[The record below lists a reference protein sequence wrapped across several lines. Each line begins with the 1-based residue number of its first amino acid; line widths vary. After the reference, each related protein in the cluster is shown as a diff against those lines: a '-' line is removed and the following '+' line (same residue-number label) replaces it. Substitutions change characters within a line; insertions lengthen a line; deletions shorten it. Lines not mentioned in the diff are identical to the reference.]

1 MSRQLSAALGQ
12 EGGLAPALPDQ
23 RDSQVDYF
31 FTVEGLSSLRVSS
44 QLRAAQGQE
53 GGSAPLL
60 VRVKE
65 PLDNNSPL
73 SLVRIFLRIVA
84 YRNVAAAEAEL
95 AEFVL

>member
-1 MSRQLSAALGQ
+1 VSRQLSAALGQ

-53 GGSAPLL
+53 GGSPRSLNLFLYPHPDLELVLL
-60 VRVKE
+60 
-65 PLDNNSPL
+65 S
-73 SLVRIFLRIVA
+73 
-84 YRNVAAAEAEL
+84 
-95 AEFVL
+95 VLL